1 MIKFEL
7 DNAMAIEAEIYLY
20 SEHDKLLVSDMD
32 GTLTK
37 DDIGGF
43 YSNFQDSDY
52 LHDGYY
58 ELIEAATRNGYKIV
72 WLTMRSLPLYK
83 FSK

>member
-1 MIKFEL
+1 
-7 DNAMAIEAEIYLY
+7 
-20 SEHDKLLVSDMD
+20 MD

-37 DDIGGF
+37 DDIGGL
-43 YSNFQDSDY
+43 YSNYYDKNY
-52 LHDGYY
+52 LHDGYHD
-58 ELIEAATRNGYKIV
+58 LIETAYKNGYKIV